1 MGFLGFVGSLSYI
14 SSMDLCGNSRFG
26 GLYGFNCSVRSEGSL
41 VSIGLMGSV
50 GCVGAIMG
58 YGFL

>member
-1 MGFLGFVGSLSYI
+1 MGSLSCI
-14 SSMDLCGNSRFG
+14 SSMDLFGNCRFG